1 MSLTW
6 AYKELYELKAKSES
20 NAREMKNEK
29 REKPRKLLLII
40 AKHLTALTDSCM
52 LMESVERDKVRERES
67 AYGMKMKS
75 ESNEPIK
82 KKPFNVFVV
91 SFFFCFFAHI
101 NIISAYMPQN

>member
-20 NAREMKNEK
+20 NARVMKNEK

-40 AKHLTALTDSCM
+40 AKHFTALTDSCM
-52 LMESVERDKVRERES
+52 LMESVERDNVRERES
-67 AYGMKMKS
+67 AYGMQMKS

-91 SFFFCFFAHI
+91 SFFAFLRTLI
-101 NIISAYMPQN
+101 

>member
-6 AYKELYELKAKSES
+6 AYKELYEPKAKSES

-91 SFFFCFFAHI
+91 FFFFAFLRTLI
-101 NIISAYMPQN
+101 

>member
-91 SFFFCFFAHI
+91 SFFLLFCAH
-101 NIISAYMPQN
+101 